1 VSGAAVAA
9 ARAANLIVASAVAY
23 AYSYIPLLG
32 PDRTRTDFFA
42 ARVSEKPRW
51 VRAVRAVRAGPR
63 GSGRVRVVEFS
74 LYQPLD
80 LQTLADLGFFRWGEV
95 TLGTRESDASEH

>member
-1 VSGAAVAA
+1 M
-9 ARAANLIVASAVAY
+9 AY

-51 VRAVRAVRAGPR
+51 VRAGPR